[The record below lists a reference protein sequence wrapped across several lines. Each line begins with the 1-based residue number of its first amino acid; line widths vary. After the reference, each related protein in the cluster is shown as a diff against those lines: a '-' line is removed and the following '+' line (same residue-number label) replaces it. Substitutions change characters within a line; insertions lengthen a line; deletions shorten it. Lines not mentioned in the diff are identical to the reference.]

1 MEWFFLPW
9 TFTAYL
15 TGTFDQTGWQGIE
28 RNRYE
33 PPGPA
38 DKWLIEI
45 VYEMVAAETRCKR
58 CGAPLDSP
66 RLRAGAWPV
75 RVTTRCRGSARH
87 RHRAD
92 VSRTQD
98 GLHTNPLIRA

>member
-15 TGTFDQTGWQGIE
+15 NGTFDPAAWHADRGH
-28 RNRYE
+28 RYE

-38 DKWLIEI
+38 DAWLIEI
-45 VYEMVAAETRCKR
+45 VYETLAAETRCRR
-58 CGAPLDSP
+58 CGAPLEHP
-66 RLRAGAWPV
+66 HLRADAWPV
-75 RVTTRCRGSARH
+75 RVTTRCRGMARH

-92 VSRTQD
+92 VIRD
-98 GLHTNPLIRA
+98 PGGLRINPLTRA